1 MYPLYQNIDLGS
13 IQVCLSASKAE
24 GETKERQRFP
34 DLTRTT
40 CANDSISRV
49 SRMTGAVE
57 RALIVGAVGVRVT
70 VVSKVL
76 ILLGQGLGKTFICIC
91 SGSLKYFKR
100 VALGFG

>member
-13 IQVCLSASKAE
+13 IEVCLSASKAE

-49 SRMTGAVE
+49 SRMTRAVE
-57 RALIVGAVGVRVT
+57 
-70 VVSKVL
+70 
-76 ILLGQGLGKTFICIC
+76 
-91 SGSLKYFKR
+91 
-100 VALGFG
+100 